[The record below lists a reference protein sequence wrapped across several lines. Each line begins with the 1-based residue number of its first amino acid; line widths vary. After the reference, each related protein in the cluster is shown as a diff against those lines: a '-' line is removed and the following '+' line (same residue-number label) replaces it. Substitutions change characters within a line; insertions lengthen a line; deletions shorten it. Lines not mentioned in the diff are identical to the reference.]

1 MQKTIR
7 IGTRSS
13 QLALWQANK
22 VRKELAELG
31 YESIL
36 VPIKSTGDI
45 ILDKP
50 LYELGITGIFT
61 KNLDIAML
69 NGDIDIAV
77 HSLKDVPTTLP
88 EGIVQAAVLKR
99 GNYNDILVL
108 KGTEEFFGE
117 PEGLIATG
125 SLRRKAMWLNRYP
138 THKVADLRGNVNTR
152 LEKLE
157 NSETWN
163 GAVFAA
169 AGLER
174 LDILPEG
181 AIDLPW
187 MISAP
192 GQGAIMIT
200 ALEKDTFSL
209 DACEQLN
216 HHETKVCVGI
226 EREFL
231 KLLEGGC
238 TAPIGAL
245 AYIDSRTEEVNFKA
259 VLLKKDGSKKIRVA
273 KTAKLGN
280 HRYLAKDCADYV
292 INRGGKE
299 MMVEDEAV
307 SAKVASVYSTKKLS
321 ELQKETLSD
330 AIGIKDSDFIKI
342 RFNRISPRIMKKE
355 IENVI
360 ITSQNGVEAI
370 LNSFTKD
377 ELKFKNIYCVGR
389 RTKKLIEN
397 RIGKVVKVAKNAKTL
412 AAYLSSALENKEVTY
427 FCSNIRMDILPAYL
441 QTHDII
447 VNEIEAYKTMLSPNK
462 LEDAVSGVLFYSPS
476 GIESYLKE
484 NTTDKVAF
492 CIGETTA
499 VEARKYFKN
508 VKVAHMPS
516 VDSVLELVNN
526 HYSKAEAQM
535 HTDFSEEKEHSKE

>member
-7 IGTRSS
+7 IGTRNS

-45 ILDKP
+45 ILDTP

-77 HSLKDVPTTLP
+77 HSLKDVPTALP

-117 PEGLIATG
+117 PEGVIATG

-138 THKVADLRGNVNTR
+138 THKVEDLRGNVNTR
-152 LEKLE
+152 LEKLD

-163 GAVFAA
+163 GAIFAS

-174 LDILPEG
+174 LGILPEE

-192 GQGAIMIT
+192 GQGAIMVT

-231 KLLEGGC
+231 SLLEGGC

-245 AYIDSRTEEVNFKA
+245 AYINSKTEEVNFKA
-259 VLLKKDGSKKIRVA
+259 VLLKKDGSKKIRVE
-273 KTAKLGN
+273 KSAKLGN

-299 MMVEDEAV
+299 MMAEDEEDV
-307 SAKVASVYSTKKLS
+307 SIKVATIYSTKKLS
-321 ELQKETLSD
+321 TLQKETLSD
-330 AIGIKDSDFIKI
+330 AIGVKDSDFIKI
-342 RFNRISPRIMKKE
+342 RFNRIPPKVIKRE
-355 IENVI
+355 LENVI

-370 LNSFTKD
+370 LNSFTRD

-397 RIGKVVKVAKNAKTL
+397 RIGKVTKVAKNAKAL
-412 AAYLSSALENKEVTY
+412 AAYLSTELENKEVTY
-427 FCSNIRMDILPAYL
+427 FCSNVRMDILPAYL
-441 QTHDII
+441 QTNDIV
-447 VNEIEAYKTMLSPNK
+447 VNEVEAYKTMLSPVK
-462 LEDAVSGVLFYSPS
+462 LDDAVSGVLFYSPS

-484 NTTDKVAF
+484 NTTNKVAF

-499 VEARKYFKN
+499 VEARKHFES
-508 VKVAHMPS
+508 VQVAHMPS
-516 VDSVLELVNN
+516 VDSVLELVNS
-526 HYSKAEAQM
+526 HYTKS
-535 HTDFSEEKEHSKE
+535 HPSLSEDKEHLEE

>member
-1 MQKTIR
+1 MQKIIR
-7 IGTRSS
+7 IGTRDS
-13 QLALWQANK
+13 QLALWQAKK
-22 VRKELAELG
+22 VREKLTELG
-31 YESIL
+31 YESVL

-77 HSLKDVPTTLP
+77 HSLKDVPTALP

-108 KGTEEFFGE
+108 KDTEEFFGQ
-117 PEGLIATG
+117 PGGIIATG

-138 THKVADLRGNVNTR
+138 THKVEDLRGNVNTR
-152 LEKLE
+152 LQKLE
-157 NSETWN
+157 DSETWN

-174 LDILPEG
+174 LGIRPQDSV
-181 AIDLPW
+181 DLSW
-187 MISAP
+187 MTSAP
-192 GQGAIMIT
+192 GQGTMMIA
-200 ALEKDTFSL
+200 ALEKDDYVL

-216 HHETKVCVGI
+216 DYETKVCVGI

-231 KLLEGGC
+231 RLLEGGC

-245 AYIDSRTEEVNFKA
+245 AYVDARTEEINFTG
-259 VLLKKDGSKKIRVA
+259 VLLKKDGSKKLTVK
-273 KTAKLGN
+273 KTAKLGS
-280 HRYLAKDCADYV
+280 HKFLAKDCADYI
-292 INRGGKE
+292 INRGGREIIMSDIEGESLVK
-299 MMVEDEAV
+299 
-307 SAKVASVYSTKKLS
+307 SNVYSTKKLS
-321 ELQKETLSD
+321 EIQKKMLPN

-342 RFNRISPRIMKKE
+342 RFNRIPAKAMKNQH
-355 IENVI
+355 ENVV

-377 ELKFKNIYCVGR
+377 EIKFKNIFCVGR

-397 RIGKVVKVAKNAKTL
+397 RIGKVAHVSKNALKL
-412 AAYLSSALENKEVTY
+412 AEYISKETKIKKVTY
-427 FCSNIRMDILPAYL
+427 FCSNVRLDVLPTYL
-441 QTHDII
+441 QAHDIV
-447 VNEIEAYKTMLSPNK
+447 VNEVEAYKTMLSSEK
-462 LEDAVSGVLFYSPS
+462 IEDDVTGVLFFSPS
-476 GIESYLKE
+476 GIESYLQE
-484 NTTDKVAF
+484 NATDKTAF

-499 VEARKYFKN
+499 LEARKHFKN
-508 VKVAHMPS
+508 VQVANMPD
-516 VDSVLELVNN
+516 VESVLELVNN
-526 HYSKAEAQM
+526 HYLEN
-535 HTDFSEEKEHSKE
+535 

>member
-1 MQKTIR
+1 MQKTIK
-7 IGTRSS
+7 IGTRDS

-22 VRKELAELG
+22 VCKELEELG
-31 YESIL
+31 YQTQI
-36 VPIKSTGDI
+36 VPVKSTGDI

-61 KNLDIAML
+61 KNLDIAMF

-108 KGTEEFFGE
+108 KDTEEFFGQ
-117 PEGLIATG
+117 PEGIIATG

-138 THKVADLRGNVNTR
+138 THKVVDLRGNVNTR
-152 LEKLE
+152 LQKLE
-157 NSETWN
+157 DSETWN
-163 GAVFAA
+163 GAIFAA

-174 LDILPEG
+174 LGIRPETT
-181 AIDLPW
+181 IDLSW

-192 GQGAIMIT
+192 AQGAIMIA
-200 ALEKDTFSL
+200 ALEKDQYVL

-216 HHETKVCVGI
+216 HYETKVCVGI

-231 KLLEGGC
+231 RLLEGGC

-245 AYIDSRTEEVNFKA
+245 AYVNSKTEEVNFKA
-259 VLLKKDGSKKIRVA
+259 VLLKKDGSKKIKVE

-299 MMVEDEAV
+299 LMLEDEEV
-307 SAKVASVYSTKKLS
+307 GSKIASVYSTKKLS
-321 ELQKETLSD
+321 ELQKETLST
-330 AIGIKDSDFIKI
+330 AIGITDSDFIKM
-342 RFNRISPRIMKKE
+342 RFNRISPKVMKNE

-360 ITSQNGVEAI
+360 ITSQNGVEAL
-370 LNSFTKD
+370 LNSFTKN
-377 ELKFKNIYCVGR
+377 EMNFKNIYCVGR

-397 RIGKVVKVAKNAKTL
+397 RIGKVTHVAKNAKKL
-412 AAYLSSALENKEVTY
+412 AEYLSQNLDNKEVTY
-427 FCSNIRMDILPAYL
+427 FCSDLRLDILPAYL

-447 VNEIEAYKTMLSPNK
+447 VHEVEAYKTMLSPVK
-462 LEDAVSGVLFYSPS
+462 IDDSISGVLFYSPS
-476 GIESYLKE
+476 GIESYLQE

-499 VEARKYFKN
+499 KEARKHFE
-508 VKVAHMPS
+508 KVEVANIPS
-516 VDSVLELVNN
+516 VDSVLELVNT
-526 HYSKAEAQM
+526 HFTS
-535 HTDFSEEKEHSKE
+535 

>member
-1 MQKTIR
+1 MQKIIR
-7 IGTRSS
+7 IGTRNSE
-13 QLALWQANK
+13 LALWQANK

-31 YESIL
+31 YESVL
-36 VPIKSTGDI
+36 VPIQSTGDI
-45 ILDKP
+45 VLDKP

-61 KNLDIAML
+61 KNLDVAML
-69 NGDIDIAV
+69 KGDIDIAV
-77 HSLKDVPTTLP
+77 HSLKDVPTALP

-99 GNYNDILVL
+99 GNYNDVLIL
-108 KGTEEFFGE
+108 KGNEEFFGE
-117 PEGLIATG
+117 PNGIIATG

-138 THKVADLRGNVNTR
+138 THKVEGLRGNVNTR

-163 GAVFAA
+163 GAIFAA

-174 LDILPEG
+174 LNIAPEG
-181 AIDLPW
+181 KIDLSW

-200 ALEKDTFSL
+200 ALEKDDFVL

-216 HHETKVCVGI
+216 HHETKVCVGV

-231 KLLEGGC
+231 RLLEGGC

-245 AYIDSRTEEVNFKA
+245 AYVNSKTEEVNFKA
-259 VLLKKDGSKKIRVA
+259 VLLSKDGSKKIKVEKA
-273 KTAKLGN
+273 AKLGN
-280 HRYLAKDCADYV
+280 HRNLAKDCADYV

-299 MMVEDEAV
+299 LMLDDDQIAT
-307 SAKVASVYSTKKLS
+307 KVASVFSTKKLS

-330 AIGIKDSDFIKI
+330 AIDIKDSDFIKI
-342 RFNRISPRIMKKE
+342 RFNRISPKVVKNE

-377 ELKFKNIYCVGR
+377 ELKFKNIFCVGR

-397 RIGKVVKVAKNAKTL
+397 RIGKVTKVAKNAEAL
-412 AAYLSSALENKEVTY
+412 AAYLAKELENKEVTY
-427 FCSNIRMDILPAYL
+427 FCSNVRMDILPAYL
-441 QTHDII
+441 QTSDIV
-447 VNEIEAYKTMLSPNK
+447 VNEVEAYKTMLSPDK
-462 LEDAVSGVLFYSPS
+462 LNDEISGVLFYSPS
-476 GIESYLKE
+476 GIESYLQE
-484 NTTDKVAF
+484 NGKDKVAF

-499 VEARKYFKN
+499 KEARKHFD
-508 VKVAHMPS
+508 KVEVANMPS
-516 VDSVLELVNN
+516 AESVLELVNT
-526 HYSKAEAQM
+526 YYTKA
-535 HTDFSEEKEHSKE
+535 HPNLPKGKE

>member
-7 IGTRSS
+7 IGTRNS

-45 ILDKP
+45 ILDTP

-77 HSLKDVPTTLP
+77 HSLKDVPTALP

-117 PEGLIATG
+117 PEGVIATG

-138 THKVADLRGNVNTR
+138 THKVEDLRGNVNTR
-152 LEKLE
+152 LEKLD

-163 GAVFAA
+163 GAIFAS

-174 LDILPEG
+174 LGILPEE

-238 TAPIGAL
+238 TSPIGAL
-245 AYIDSRTEEVNFKA
+245 AYINSKTEEVNFKA
-259 VLLKKDGSKKIRVA
+259 VLLKKDGSKKIRVE
-273 KTAKLGN
+273 KSAKLGN

-299 MMVEDEAV
+299 MMAEDEEDV
-307 SAKVASVYSTKKLS
+307 SIKVATIYSTKKLS
-321 ELQKETLSD
+321 TLQKETLSD
-330 AIGIKDSDFIKI
+330 AIGVKDSDFIKI
-342 RFNRISPRIMKKE
+342 RFNRIPPKVIKRE
-355 IENVI
+355 LENVI

-370 LNSFTKD
+370 LNSFTRD

-397 RIGKVVKVAKNAKTL
+397 RIGKVTKVAKNAKML
-412 AAYLSSALENKEVTY
+412 ATYLSEELKNKKVTY
-427 FCSNIRMDILPAYL
+427 FCSNVRMDILPAYL
-441 QTHDII
+441 QTNDIV
-447 VNEIEAYKTMLSPNK
+447 VNEVEAYKTMLSPVK
-462 LEDAVSGVLFYSPS
+462 LDDAVSGVLFYSPS

-484 NTTDKVAF
+484 NTTNKVAF

-499 VEARKYFKN
+499 VEARKHFES
-508 VKVAHMPS
+508 VQVAHMPS
-516 VDSVLELVNN
+516 VESVLELVNS
-526 HYSKAEAQM
+526 HYTKIHPSLSK
-535 HTDFSEEKEHSKE
+535 DKEHSEE